1 MARTASLAYK
11 EFTVDLWL
19 TDINDVE
26 IGFFASR
33 VTGPSRV
40 STARTPMSSARWTSM
55 ASAPG
60 S

>member
-26 IGFFASR
+26 IGFFRQSR
-33 VTGPSRV
+33 HRASRV
-40 STARTPMSSARWTSM
+40 STARTSMSSARWTSM